1 MTLLISG
8 IIGAVMMIAF
18 LSFMA
23 IWVKA
28 PPLVAIILLVIG
40 LMLYDLY
47 KDVRAAGRNNGA

>member
-28 PPLVAIILLVIG
+28 PPLVTIILLVIG

>member
-18 LSFMA
+18 LGFMA
-23 IWVKA
+23 AWVKA

-40 LMLYDLY
+40 LMVYDLY
-47 KDVRAAGRNNGA
+47 KDIRAAGRNNGT

>member
-8 IIGAVMMIAF
+8 IIGAAMMIAF

-23 IWVKA
+23 AWVKA

-40 LMLYDLY
+40 LMIYDLY
-47 KDVRAAGRNNGA
+47 KDIRASRNNNA